1 MEKTR
6 AQLLGEQFID
16 SMLDPNGSWTQYG
29 LTKRQYF
36 AGIAMQGLLTR
47 VPKRESGEVALGVNE
62 SKRIVEESV
71 IIADMLL
78 EELVKEK

>member
-6 AQLLGEQFID
+6 AQLLGEELID
-16 SMLDPNGSWTQYG
+16 SMLDPNGFYNQYG

-47 VPKRESGEVALGVNE
+47 NNERNKSLVVFGEA
-62 SKRIVEESV
+62 SIIVEESV

>member
-6 AQLLGEQFID
+6 AQLLGEELID
-16 SMLDPNGSWTQYG
+16 SMLDPNGSYTQYG

-36 AGIAMQGLLTR
+36 AGIVIQGLLTR
-47 VPKRESGEVALGVNE
+47 NNE
-62 SKRIVEESV
+62 RNMSFDKASRIVEESV

-78 EELVKEK
+78 EELVKENK

>member
-6 AQLLGEQFID
+6 AQLLGEELID
-16 SMLDPNGSWTQYG
+16 SMFDPNGSYTQYG

-36 AGIAMQGLLTR
+36 AGIVIQVLLTR
-47 VPKRESGEVALGVNE
+47 NNERDKSGMSRAKAG
-62 SKRIVEESV
+62 RIVEESV

-78 EELVKEK
+78 EELVK